1 MEFSIKITNGSE
13 KAFRIMEVIVLQRFE
28 LWKAQYKSFLKK
40 FHNDFTFEGMIEV
53 FKPRRF
59 ELKRMYCSFQEET
72 FKQESK
78 DRITKKMPAR

>member
-1 MEFSIKITNGSE
+1 MEFSIKIANGSE

-28 LWKAQYKSFLKK
+28 LWKAKYKSFLKK

-53 FKPRRF
+53 FKSRRF

-72 FKQESK
+72 FK
-78 DRITKKMPAR
+78 